1 MMSRDTGRG
10 QRGDSA
16 RSTVEDISGP
26 IWAPAPRG
34 PKLIRYLAWGE
45 CLPFVLSGC
54 VILILGTAGNAML
67 AGYGFYGQSV
77 FAAVMY
83 GTLAFAF
90 PFLILAQLCK
100 DTWEPV
106 GATGHDDQNKG

>member
-1 MMSRDTGRG
+1 
-10 QRGDSA
+10 
-16 RSTVEDISGP
+16 
-26 IWAPAPRG
+26 
-34 PKLIRYLAWGE
+34 
-45 CLPFVLSGC
+45 
-54 VILILGTAGNAML
+54 ML